1 MSKRFFRLALSCL
14 LGSVA
19 QAGPAPTVTVEEHA
33 ELMMVYIHDLDRLQA
48 AYPGLSAEVRLAGVE
63 TTYRIDLVAD
73 YQTPAIL
80 IRKKEPVACGKVQL
94 ILRDGTEELLRRD
107 YATKIAPPV
116 PPAVPLSEATAFIE
130 RGGGLTGESPV
141 IVQPDLAKLPTI
153 ELPDAPRTIDM
164 NAVTARV
171 ASESNFPLVSSNNN
185 CAISRQTAHPDD
197 PNRRSCYI
205 PLKSQIYDPSTG
217 APIRLV
223 HYLAEVPLNADWLE
237 GAEDAVVHVG
247 AAEIRIHTPD
257 KHWPPGSPTAQLLT
271 GEGAAGLAQ
280 GAGGLTADDDG
291 NLYYCS
297 EMAAEVVR
305 FNVRKAEWEAPP
317 IQFVEAI
324 DTLLP
329 KREELPESFRKE
341 GVRWDVHRHVMVG
354 GGRLFLVP
362 LRNAVYGKVYC
373 NGVIS
378 FPLAQW
384 GDAEKFRA
392 GMRLVACSWPG
403 TPVSLY
409 DSWPQPRE
417 AARTI
422 EPGVYHDFR
431 YWLGGYSNSV
441 GPWSIELNADAAGLR
456 AVAATEAD
464 VNRAL
469 LATMPPLPRNAPG
482 FINWW
487 DYGVLTVGRAELSQL
502 LTGTRHK
509 QATGTVRIYYD
520 AIAAMRRTPARY
532 SLILENLKGPSL
544 APSYMAVSIPNQPG
558 HLLGVGEY
566 GYQLADLDF
575 TGIAKG
581 AVAKRFLP
589 LDTGAAQS
597 LLPVKIG
604 LGPYGR
610 LWRRDGDRLFLIMT
624 GYTGVAQ
631 MLYSVGNQPPERF
644 DAELLHLNE
653 RSLDGSPAG
662 GFKWHQFP
670 VAGIDGRVYLT
681 GNHQADR
688 GGHPYASGLMAF
700 SPAQPQEA
708 VRLARMTRACN
719 TRYLRTRLLYDPD
732 GRKRQE
738 FILAGGMSLQAY
750 IQLLNG
756 ANLPENRDAKLFFY
770 ECVEGQEPKDL
781 LGVSLPVVE
790 GKSGADCQVLSRD
803 RRHLVTLQQG
813 CILTFDLAAKRY
825 IDGRRID
832 AEVWRFSK
840 PDFQLTVAP
849 DDRIFLCLQPRDAA
863 RTTFYE
869 VDVTARGAIALK
881 PHLTITGPTTEAV
894 KSLNG
899 AALAFVSDPQ
909 GDGSYDL
916 CIAADWRAP
925 STTLRLIQDFLTPRP

>member
-1 MSKRFFRLALSCL
+1 MSKYLVALTLSWL

-19 QAGPAPTVTVEEHA
+19 HAGPAPTVTVEEYA
-33 ELMMVYIHDLDRLQA
+33 ELVVVYVHDLDRLQT
-48 AYPGLSAEVRLAGVE
+48 AYSALSAEVRLAGIE

-80 IRKKEPVACGKVQL
+80 IRKAKPAACGKVTL
-94 ILRDGTEELLRRD
+94 ILRNGDNELLRRD
-107 YATKIAPPV
+107 YATKVALQV
-116 PPAVPLSEATAFIE
+116 PAAVPLSGATAFIE
-130 RGGGLTGESPV
+130 RGGVTGESPV
-141 IVQPDLAKLPTI
+141 IVQPDIAKLPST
-153 ELPDAPRTIDM
+153 ELAEATRTVDM
-164 NAVTARV
+164 NAVAARV
-171 ASESNFPLVSSNNN
+171 ESDTNFPLVSSNNN
-185 CAISRQTAHPDD
+185 CAISRQTAYPDD
-197 PNRRSCYI
+197 PQRRSCYI

-217 APIRLV
+217 APLRAA
-223 HYLAEVPLNADWLE
+223 HYLAEVPLNPDWL
-237 GAEDAVVHVG
+237 GGTQDAVIHVD
-247 AAEIRIHTPD
+247 ADEIRIHTPD
-257 KHWPPGSPTAQLLT
+257 KSWPPGSPTAQLLT
-271 GEGAAGLAQ
+271 GEGAAGLGQ
-280 GAGGLTADDDG
+280 GAGCMTVDDDG

-324 DTLLP
+324 NTLLP
-329 KREELPESFRKE
+329 KREELPENFRKE
-341 GVRWDVHRHVMVG
+341 GIRWDVHRHVIVG
-354 GGRLFLVP
+354 GGRLFIIP

-378 FPLAQW
+378 FPLAHW
-384 GDAEKFRA
+384 DDAEKFRA

-409 DSWPQPRE
+409 DSWPKPRE

-422 EPGVYHDFR
+422 EPGVYHDSR
-431 YWLGGYSNSV
+431 YWLGGYSGSAG
-441 GPWSIELNADAAGLR
+441 GPWGIELNADGAGVR
-456 AVAATEAD
+456 TVAATAAD
-464 VNRAL
+464 VNQALRAIS
-469 LATMPPLPRNAPG
+469 PPLLRNAPG

-487 DYGVLTVGRAELSQL
+487 DYGVLTMGRAELSQL
-502 LTGTRHK
+502 LTGTRNT
-509 QATGTVRIYYD
+509 QATDTVQVYYD
-520 AIAAMRRTPARY
+520 AIAAMRRAPERY
-532 SLILENLKGPSL
+532 SLILENLQGPSL
-544 APSYMAVSIPNQPG
+544 APSYMAVEVPQRPG

-575 TGIAKG
+575 TGVAKG
-581 AVAKRFLP
+581 VVTKRYLSF
-589 LDTGAAQS
+589 DNGAARS
-597 LLPVKIG
+597 PLPVKIG

-610 LWRRDGDRLFLIMT
+610 LWRREDDRQFLLMT

-631 MLYSVGNQPPERF
+631 MLYSVGNKPLERF
-644 DAELLHLNE
+644 DAELLRLHE

-662 GFKWHQFP
+662 GFKWYQFP
-670 VAGIDGRVYLT
+670 VAGIDGRVFLT

-688 GGHPYASGLMAF
+688 GGHPYANGLMAF
-700 SPAQPQEA
+700 SPERPLEA
-708 VRLARMTRACN
+708 VRLAQMTRACS

-738 FILAGGMSLQAY
+738 FVLVGGMSLEAY

-756 ANLPENRDAKLFFY
+756 VNLPQNRDAKLFFY
-770 ECVEGQEPKDL
+770 ECVEGEEPKAL
-781 LGVSLPVVE
+781 FGASLPVVA

-825 IDGRRID
+825 VDGHRMD

-840 PDFQLTVAP
+840 PDFKFTVAP
-849 DDRIFLCLQPRDAA
+849 DDRIFLCVQPQDAA
-863 RTTFYE
+863 RATFYE
-869 VDVTARGAIALK
+869 VDVSARGAVALK
-881 PHLTITGPTTEAV
+881 PYLTITGSTAEAV

-899 AALAFVSDPQ
+899 TALAFVSDPQ

-925 STTLRLIQDFLTPRP
+925 STTLHLIPDFLPPRP